1 MESGQKKQ
9 NNEKMETEGEREAD
23 LHVLISLPGKPLFTQ
38 SCWSDVKSR
47 RIGEQEKKPEEQM
60 CTENT
65 NLQKWTEREEEQKER
80 ERGK

>member
-47 RIGEQEKKPEEQM
+47 RIGEQENKAKEQM
-60 CTENT
+60 CTENK
-65 NLQKWTEREEEQKER
+65 NAQEWTEREED
-80 ERGK
+80 